1 MLLLAERQQP
11 RSALA
16 RPIDLHRHTHRYMMR
31 KPDPDR
37 LAAQCGRSKLVSPGG
52 HWNPPLSGD
61 MDLRITR
68 DGTWHHEGRPI
79 LRESLVRLFSTILR
93 RDEDGHYYLLTPAE
107 KWRIQVD
114 DVPFLAIFLESE
126 GKGETQTLR
135 FTTNL
140 GDRVEAG
147 PEHPIQV
154 KYTVPDSEPA
164 PYVHVRQR
172 LWARISRSVFLEL
185 AQLGSERESDNKKI
199 LGVWS
204 QREFFSLGSLEE

>member
-1 MLLLAERQQP
+1 
-11 RSALA
+11 
-16 RPIDLHRHTHRYMMR
+16 MMR

-37 LAAQCGRSKLVSPGG
+37 LAAQGGPGKRLPPVER
-52 HWNPPLSGD
+52 WNPPLSGD
-61 MDLRITR
+61 MDLRIAR
-68 DGTWHHEGRPI
+68 DGIWHHEGRPI
-79 LRESLVRLFSTILR
+79 LREPLVRVFSTILR

-140 GDRVEAG
+140 GDKVVAS

-154 KYTVPDSEPA
+154 KYTAPDGEPA

-185 AQLGSERESDNKKI
+185 AQLGLESERNKKKI

-204 QREFFSLGSLEE
+204 QGVFFSLGSLEE